1 MDAFDVD
8 LGPVANVGAT
18 EAIVFFIIFIMIGQ
32 QFFINFFIGV
42 ISMKFEEARIEEEK
56 GYTK

>member
-1 MDAFDVD
+1 MKVWMDAFDID

-32 QFFINFFIGV
+32 
-42 ISMKFEEARIEEEK
+42 
-56 GYTK
+56 